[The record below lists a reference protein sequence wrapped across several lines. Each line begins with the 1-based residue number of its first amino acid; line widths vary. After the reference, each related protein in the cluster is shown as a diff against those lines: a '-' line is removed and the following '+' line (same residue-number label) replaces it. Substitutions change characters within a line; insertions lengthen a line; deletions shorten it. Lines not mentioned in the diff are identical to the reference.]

1 MKFTTSLKI
10 FERSFNF
17 LKLSVQIKYNF
28 MNKSNNIDIVKSQNA
43 GEIIFE
49 LTEQNK
55 NDIKKLRN
63 FDLVYFLCPQ
73 CNQYTE
79 RPVPYYRYKVGL
91 PVCYNCR
98 KENTKKKISES
109 EIKTRNKNKENEIFS
124 KKAGEIPIKYEDIK
138 DFSQLRAFDRILYIC
153 PCCGKEQSNYYHMI
167 KNLPNLDCRVCKRK
181 KTLNIPIASYFY
193 YKNELKLTE
202 ENVLK
207 FQDCLKWDQKITFT
221 YIKCNKEVHKT
232 CAHFNYKLLC
242 EKCSTVETS
251 QERYGVDNVFQLPR
265 VRESAQKAFQEN
277 KEEIIEKRRAN
288 AMAKYGI
295 PKAANT
301 PEAMAKY
308 KATCM
313 EKYGCLPICSEA
325 SKKKAQQTCL
335 VRYGDEFPL
344 RSKTFRDNNFSN
356 YLYDDEYFD
365 SSWELAFY
373 IYNTDLNR
381 KIEREPEKLTY
392 YFNDAKHY
400 YFPDFKINC
409 KLYEIK
415 SPYLYSKLLIPNTLE
430 NAKLNCMLE
439 NSATI
444 IMDCSKYLAYIKDK
458 YRKNFLKNFKV

>member
-1 MKFTTSLKI
+1 
-10 FERSFNF
+10 
-17 LKLSVQIKYNF
+17 
-28 MNKSNNIDIVKSQNA
+28 MNKSNNIEIVKSQNA

-55 NDIKKLRN
+55 NDIPKLRN

-73 CNQYTE
+73 CNQHTE

-98 KENTKKKISES
+98 KENMRKKISES

-153 PCCGKEQSNYYHMI
+153 PCCGKEQNNYYHMI
-167 KNLPNLDCRVCKRK
+167 KNLSNLDCRVCKRK
-181 KTLNIPIASYFY
+181 KTLNIPITSYFY

-207 FQDCLKWDQKITFT
+207 FKDGLKWDQKITFSCT
-221 YIKCNKEVHKT
+221 KCGKEVHKT

-242 EKCSTVETS
+242 EKCSTIETS
-251 QERYGVDNVFQLPR
+251 QERFGVDNVFQLPR

-295 PKAANT
+295 PNAANT

-325 SKKKAQQTCL
+325 SKKKAQKTCL
-335 VRYGDEFPL
+335 KRYGDKFPL

-373 IYNTDLNR
+373 IYHKDKKSNITR
-381 KIEREPEKLTY
+381 CHKSIKYT
-392 YFNDAKHY
+392 FNGEEHK
-400 YFPDFKINC
+400 YFPDFEIDG
-409 KLYEIK
+409 KLFEVK
-415 SPYLYSKLLIPNTLE
+415 APYLYEQLLIPNTKE
-430 NAKLNCMLE
+430 NAKLQCMKD
-439 NSATI
+439 NNATI
-444 IMDCSKYLAYIKDK
+444 LTDCTKYLKYIERHYGKD
-458 YRKNFLKNFKV
+458 FFEQFKQRNKKDEDNRLNEPELCSTAN